1 MAQMY
6 LSKYKEYL
14 TGKIDLSHAP
24 DTYTRSNVGRNPKHD
39 KGKVRNQPYITGYWY
54 LAMLVPLA
62 FLEDDDELRKKYVKY
77 LNASAESFTP
87 PSRNITKQEVIGY
100 GGVKK
105 FLATSQE
112 ISNSFSITFREHS
125 NLEIFNILSHWATL
139 INPFT
144 GHHSKKYKGQCIVIL
159 AKPTFSG
166 EKKLDKK
173 DIEEIFFFDGV
184 FPESQPIDKLDSNIE
199 SNETKTIDMTFS
211 FDGSFMTKVFDHKSF
226 LEDFNVIIEDF
237 NPYEANDGSPEII
250 TIDNNGA

>member
-1 MAQMY
+1 MAQMF

-24 DTYTRSNVGRNPKHD
+24 DTYTRNNIGGNTKSG
-39 KGKVRNQPYITGYWY
+39 GTRNQPYITGYWY
-54 LAMLVPLA
+54 LAMMIPLK
-62 FLEDDDELRKKYVKY
+62 FLEDDDELRRKYAKY

-105 FLATSQE
+105 FVATSQE
-112 ISNSFSITFREHS
+112 ISNSFSITFREHA
-125 NLEIFNILSHWATL
+125 NLEVFNILSHWATL

-144 GHHSKKYKGQCIVIL
+144 GHHNKAYKGQCIVVL
-159 AKPTFSG
+159 AKPTITG
-166 EKKLDKK
+166 ENKLSKE

-184 FPESQPIDKLDSNIE
+184 FPESQPIDKFDSSIE
-199 SNETKTIDMTFS
+199 TNETKTIDMTFS
-211 FDGSFMTKVFDHKSF
+211 FDASFMTKVFDHKSF

-237 NPYEANDGSPEII
+237 KPYEANDASPTKN